1 MSTERDPKTGRFK
14 KKEEP
19 LRDPAPDT
27 VTNYVVPISALFLWP
42 IHAGAW
48 VIATVVRVVI
58 LAALMALLIAV
69 WGWYVGDPADSC
81 PAVQPARAI
90 VPGSFS
96 T

>member
-14 KKEEP
+14 KKEQP
-19 LRDPAPDT
+19 MADTAPDT
-27 VTNYVVPISALFLWP
+27 VRNYVVPVSALFLWP

-58 LAALMALLIAV
+58 LAALVALLIAV
-69 WGWYVGDPADSC
+69 WGWYVGDSDSC
-81 PAVQPARAI
+81 PAEPARAI